1 MRKKKIGIIWAA
13 PRSKNLGVS
22 ALSWSTAQ
30 LVADIAKDAGWEPEF
45 HFFCGS
51 GGPQTVLELPNGPIP
66 AKVFDFLDFSRS
78 KTYLKAILKPR
89 CGVIDLLRMDV
100 VLDVGEGDS
109 FSDIYGMW
117 RFDHIWSSKAFL
129 ARFGRRQVLMPQ
141 TIGPFESPLA
151 RSRAKS
157 AMAAMERLF
166 SRDAQ
171 SQSIAEE
178 MAGAGRCKEIV
189 DLAFALPWTPHAGHG
204 PGRHVGLNVSGLLWN
219 GGYSGGN
226 QFGLAADYP
235 QLVRD
240 VAARILRTPDTTL
253 HLVPHVV
260 DEGLPVEDDVP
271 VSHALAAE
279 LGERAKVA
287 PRFAD
292 PCQAKSYISG
302 LDFFMG
308 ARMHACIASFSSGVP
323 VLPMAYSRKFNGL
336 FQDTL
341 GYPPL
346 IDLKKDSRETALA
359 KLDEALAGS
368 DALRGLIR
376 ERMEQVAKPRLALL
390 KSSLAEVLN
399 G

>member
-30 LVADIAKDAGWEPEF
+30 LVADIAKDGGWEPEF

-51 GGPQTVLELPNGPIP
+51 GGPKTVLELPGGAIP
-66 AKVFDFLDFSRS
+66 AKVFDFLDFSKP
-78 KTYLKAILKPR
+78 KTYLKAFLKPR

-129 ARFGRRQVLMPQ
+129 SRFGKRQVLMPQ

-151 RSRAKS
+151 KSRATS

-171 SQSIAEE
+171 SQSIADE
-178 MAGAGRCKEIV
+178 MAGPGRCKEIV
-189 DLAFALPWTPHAGHG
+189 DLAFALPWKPHSGHG

-240 VAARILRTPDTTL
+240 LAARILQTPDTTL

-279 LGERAKVA
+279 LGARVKVA

-302 LDFFMG
+302 LDFFLG

-346 IDLKKDSRETALA
+346 IDLKKDSREIALA
-359 KLDEALAGS
+359 KLDEALA
-368 DALRGLIR
+368 DPQALRKLIG
-376 ERMEQVAKPRLALL
+376 ERLEQVAKPRLALL